1 MHKKAGLL
9 TRPTLARREAPYPM
23 QGRNSEAGP
32 RFTFH
37 TSRFTVPGS
46 DARTKLTDFFS
57 ILLAAPRFNRK
68 ARCKSGIHAAGDVVD
83 MTVAQIGQRFCCIV
97 AAMATVMTMR
107 MVMVVLFS
115 TNRAV
120 NCPTGI
126 TLTSII
132 RTA

>member
-1 MHKKAGLL
+1 MGIQSVHVAPFSHVSRVTRRGLWL
-9 TRPTLARREAPYPM
+9 
-23 QGRNSEAGP
+23 
-32 RFTFH
+32 
-37 TSRFTVPGS
+37 
-46 DARTKLTDFFS
+46 LTDFFS

-68 ARCKSGIHAAGDVVD
+68 ARCKPGIHAAGDVVD

-107 MVMVVLFS
+107 MVMVGLFS

-126 TLTSII
+126 TLTSITG
-132 RTA
+132 TA